1 MHPLVFSRVFNRIS
15 VKGPTS
21 ALYAIRNWTSTQSE
35 FHNFGVYWNGV
46 FDAELVMFF
55 ETNGDPPVKKFEDLS
70 NNYWDCDF
78 LLAFENLHIDM
89 RGTAFITKGRSL
101 VSEHHE

>member
-1 MHPLVFSRVFNRIS
+1 MRALVFSRVFNRVS

-21 ALYAIRNWTSTQSE
+21 ALISIKQWTEAQHE
-35 FHNFGVYWNGV
+35 FHNFGAHWYGA
-46 FDAELVMFF
+46 FDKEVILFF

-78 LLAFENLHIDM
+78 MMTFENIHIDLH
-89 RGTAFITKGRSL
+89 GSAFITKGRSL